1 MKCSRKNS
9 IKMKN
14 NAWVFVFQK
23 YILNFWSIS
32 LEHFIKQKAF
42 ISKQWVFNFFL
53 LRGIITKLGQSWTLH
68 SLTAQ
73 ERLLVILY
81 RRKIYSSLEEEWCVV
96 VVSNAYCTNLWG
108 TFLCQNT
115 PSVSLFGTKH
125 LQNKK
130 ICVCSFTIIMYLRY
144 LPKIYS
150 Y

>member
-1 MKCSRKNS
+1 MGFCISK
-9 IKMKN
+9 
-14 NAWVFVFQK
+14 VYFEFLK
-23 YILNFWSIS
+23 YFTGR
-32 LEHFIKQKAF
+32 FYIKQKAF
-42 ISKQWVFNFFL
+42 ISKEWVFNFFL

-130 ICVCSFTIIMYLRY
+130 NLCMLLHYYYVCTPESRFSKGACQAPFVY
-144 LPKIYS
+144 
-150 Y
+150 

>member
-1 MKCSRKNS
+1 MRCSRKNS

-32 LEHFIKQKAF
+32 LERFIKQKAF
-42 ISKQWVFNFFL
+42 ISKEWVFNFFLL

-130 ICVCSFTIIMYLRY
+130 ICVCSFTIIMYL
-144 LPKIYS
+144 PKIYS

>member
-1 MKCSRKNS
+1 MGFC
-9 IKMKN
+9 
-14 NAWVFVFQK
+14 
-23 YILNFWSIS
+23 
-32 LEHFIKQKAF
+32 
-42 ISKQWVFNFFL
+42 ISKVYYEFLKYFTGTFHQAKKLLFLNSECSIFFL

-130 ICVCSFTIIMYLRY
+130 NLCMLLHYYYVLTKNIQL
-144 LPKIYS
+144 LDE
-150 Y
+150 

>member
-1 MKCSRKNS
+1 MK
-9 IKMKN
+9 
-14 NAWVFVFQK
+14 
-23 YILNFWSIS
+23 YIS
-32 LEHFIKQKAF
+32 LEHFIKQKAC
-42 ISKQWVFNFFL
+42 ISEEWVFNFFL

-130 ICVCSFTIIMYLRY
+130 NLCMLLHYYWGWTFTLRLNRRTRLLAIFYLVGQFFDTYFTRRY
-144 LPKIYS
+144 G
-150 Y
+150 

>member
-1 MKCSRKNS
+1 MGFCISK
-9 IKMKN
+9 
-14 NAWVFVFQK
+14 VYFEFLK
-23 YILNFWSIS
+23 YFTGR
-32 LEHFIKQKAF
+32 FYIKQKAF
-42 ISKQWVFNFFL
+42 ISKEWVFNFFL

-130 ICVCSFTIIMYLRY
+130 ICVCSFTIIEAELLHYV
-144 LPKIYS
+144 
-150 Y
+150 